1 MWLESMNRMVARCQL
16 LKRRQATGRH
26 GLRQPFDGQAAQRS
40 ARRRVDGEDLRGEAA
55 IADGTRHEAG
65 RMTAADLDDAPWT
78 IPAHDGI
85 GIAASRDAETNPGPS
100 ARPAPAGGHRTQRVR
115 MFIERPQLSGELRC
129 IDFEQLLDL
138 LIGQSAP
145 GRGEAMGIA
154 IGMKNPLP
162 AARAASTNPATA
174 VARCCGPASFRTG
187 RRPPPPSWTQDH
199 ALAGNQRAWPHLLGG
214 GGDFVH
220 DRIIVGW
227 GS

>member
-1 MWLESMNRMVARCQL
+1 MQEDAGRQDRQHLVEQEVDVGAGHQDVARIDEQDVARCQL

-65 RMTAADLDDAPWT
+65 RMTAADLDDVPWT

-85 GIAASRDAETNPGPS
+85 SHCRIETRKPILVPARRRRRLAAN
-100 ARPAPAGGHRTQRVR
+100 RTQRVR

-138 LIGQSAP
+138 LIGRSAP
-145 GRGEAMGIA
+145 GGE
-154 IGMKNPLP
+154 
-162 AARAASTNPATA
+162 
-174 VARCCGPASFRTG
+174 
-187 RRPPPPSWTQDH
+187 RRW
-199 ALAGNQRAWPHLLGG
+199 A
-214 GGDFVH
+214 
-220 DRIIVGW
+220 
-227 GS
+227 